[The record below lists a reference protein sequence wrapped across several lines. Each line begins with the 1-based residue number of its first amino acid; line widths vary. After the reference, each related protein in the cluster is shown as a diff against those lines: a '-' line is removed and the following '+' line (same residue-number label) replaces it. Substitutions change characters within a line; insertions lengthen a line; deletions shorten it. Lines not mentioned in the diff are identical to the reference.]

1 MASTHS
7 SQRNLAVGLTTLAGI
22 VGLAVL
28 MLVFGYVP
36 QLTRDVYT
44 VQIRM
49 ERSGGLNPDAQVTL
63 AGIEVGNVTEVRFA
77 DGGPAA
83 GVVVLAEIE
92 SAYRIP
98 EGSQVRVT
106 RPLLGGGSI
115 AHIHP
120 PALHGTQPATLAS
133 LPTDG
138 TAVLTGRE
146 ASMLPELE
154 EPLESFTAITA
165 DFSDLADEWKKVGG
179 NLNDLLAGR
188 ELAAVDAGDAVA
200 NLSTLVQRIDARV
213 AEARQI
219 MAGVQDLVGDQE
231 MRDDIRATIRNAAD
245 VSDAVGD
252 TVRTARETL
261 AETRENIDDLKKRI
275 VVVADDLSAA
285 IGDARAVLRQAREG
299 EGTVGELL
307 NNPQLIDNLN
317 DASTRLQK
325 LLDESR
331 LLIQKWKSEGLPVQF

>member
-7 SQRNLAVGLTTLAGI
+7 SQRNLAVGLTTLAGV

-36 QLTRDVYT
+36 ELTKNAYPIE
-44 VQIRM
+44 IRM
-49 ERSGGLNPDAQVTL
+49 ERSGGLNPDATVTL
-63 AGIEVGNVTEVRFA
+63 AGIEVGRVTEVRFA
-77 DGGPAA
+77 EGGPAA
-83 GVVVLAEIE
+83 GVVVLAEID
-92 SAYRIP
+92 APYRIP
-98 EGSQVRVT
+98 EGSEVRVT
-106 RPLLGGGSI
+106 RPLLGGGSV

-120 PALHGTQPATLAS
+120 PTLNGDDAAKLAS

-138 TAVLTGRE
+138 TAWLTGRE

-154 EPLESFTAITA
+154 EPLESFAAITA
-165 DFSDLADEWKKVGG
+165 DFSALADEWKQVGG

-213 AEARQI
+213 AEAKQV
-219 MAGVQDLVGDQE
+219 MAGVQDLVGDEQ
-231 MRDDIRATIRNAAD
+231 MRDNIRATIRNAAD

-261 AETRENIDDLKKRI
+261 TEARENIGDLKKRI

-285 IGDARAVLRQAREG
+285 IGDARVVLRKADQG
-299 EGTVGELL
+299 EGTIGELL
-307 NNPQLIDNLN
+307 NNPALINNLN